1 MNHTVA
7 SYFYQRAGLSPLCLS
22 ELLAPGRRLETYVLL
37 AALSPWR
44 GLRVV
49 ENVASMA
56 GKRR

>member
-1 MNHTVA
+1 MSHTVWPA
-7 SYFYQRAGLSPLCLS
+7 LSTSELLSLLRIS

-37 AALSPWR
+37 AALSPRR